1 MNTERDNLNQLRS
14 SVTFKLSTMNP
25 ILPMNTT
32 QQSFDENATL
42 RKLRMDALQVCFLSE
57 N

>member
-1 MNTERDNLNQLRS
+1 MYSILAL
-14 SVTFKLSTMNP
+14 KLSTINP

>member
-1 MNTERDNLNQLRS
+1 MYSILAL
-14 SVTFKLSTMNP
+14 KLSTMNP